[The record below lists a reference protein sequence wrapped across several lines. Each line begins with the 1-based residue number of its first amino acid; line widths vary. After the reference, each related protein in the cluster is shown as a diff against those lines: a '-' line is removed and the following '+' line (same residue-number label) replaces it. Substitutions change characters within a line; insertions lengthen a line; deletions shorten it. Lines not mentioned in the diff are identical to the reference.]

1 MKLIVSHLTKEI
13 EGIRI
18 LSDVSFQ
25 IDAGECL
32 GVIGTKGAGKTTL
45 VHIIRGIYKPTLG
58 MVMLDGWKDGSKEYT
73 EKLSKVI
80 TVPEQSEFYE
90 LLTVWENVELYYR
103 MYYQGMS
110 SEECWKNTENALRQ
124 FDLYEIKNLKITYLS
139 EDLRQRLAFARA
151 IVTDPELLILDEP
164 FLREEIDSALMLE
177 DCLYHLKKKGTS
189 VLILSSDQAMTEK
202 ISDRVV
208 WLGKDT
214 CDA

>member
-25 IDAGECL
+25 IDVGECL

-58 MVMLDGWKDGSKEYT
+58 TVMLDGWKDGSKEYT

-110 SEECWKNTENALRQ
+110 SDECWKKTENALRQ
-124 FDLYEIKNLKITYLS
+124 FDLYEIKNLKITFLS

-151 IVTDPELLILDEP
+151 IVADPELLILDEP

-177 DCLYHLKKKGTS
+177 DCLYNYKRKGTS
-189 VLILSSDQAMTEK
+189 VLLLSSDQTMTEK

-208 WLGKDT
+208 WIGKKS
-214 CDA
+214 CNE